1 MTEHQLQISCIAFF
15 RNNITRKGLGIII
28 PVPNEL
34 ARKRKDVPVCLGCSD
49 TILLFKGRIVFCEF
63 KVGKNN
69 QQEIQVAFQE
79 AVQELGYEYY
89 VIKTIQDFENLLR

>member
-1 MTEHQLQISCIAFF
+1 MTEHNLSLICIAFF

-49 TILLFKGRIVFCEF
+49 TILVFKGRIVFCEF

-79 AVQELGYEYY
+79 AVQELGYEYH